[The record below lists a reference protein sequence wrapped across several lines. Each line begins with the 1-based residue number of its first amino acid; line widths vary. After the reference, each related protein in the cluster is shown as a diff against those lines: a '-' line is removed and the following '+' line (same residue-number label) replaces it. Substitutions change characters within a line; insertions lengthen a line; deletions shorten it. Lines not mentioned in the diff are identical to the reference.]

1 MEKMLLLDWA
11 KLAKIDTRET
21 WIKTK
26 DEIESYLILLHIKSS
41 SAIVIYI
48 VHCNLILLALIKKM
62 KTYVCYLCKWSNEK
76 QGNRWTKIY
85 IQNTAYNQNQVINI
99 CKKLYLYNVRQL
111 EHVSPSTI
119 SYLLYIRLYTCK
131 T

>member
-1 MEKMLLLDWA
+1 MC
-11 KLAKIDTRET
+11 
-21 WIKTK
+21 
-26 DEIESYLILLHIKSS
+26 
-41 SAIVIYI
+41 AICV
-48 VHCNLILLALIKKM
+48 NEAM
-62 KTYVCYLCKWSNEK
+62 KNKVTVSK
-76 QGNRWTKIY
+76 RTKIY